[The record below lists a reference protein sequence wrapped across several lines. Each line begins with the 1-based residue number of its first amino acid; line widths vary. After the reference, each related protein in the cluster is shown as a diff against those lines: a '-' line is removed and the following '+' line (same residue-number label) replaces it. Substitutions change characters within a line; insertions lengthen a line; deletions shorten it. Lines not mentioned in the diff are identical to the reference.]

1 MNLKQKFV
9 VKIFKVIEDEV
20 NSRDIRKSYLK
31 YGIVKGR
38 KGLIYILDIGV
49 LIEIYMVQNEKTGSF
64 RVVIEPV
71 ENEVVQK
78 GVTAIAEEITYCH
91 SRVALRN
98 SIIRICDIIGYVNVI
113 FIKDYTVLVD
123 MYKGTRTYQIV
134 SERGILRDKTLQRNV
149 PYTPED
155 AYVRGDIE
163 VFGRNIFSDI
173 GIFVKD
179 IMNDTYN
186 AVREKLIHDLGE

>member
-1 MNLKQKFV
+1 MNLKQRFV
-9 VKIFKVIEDEV
+9 IKIFKIIESEV

-49 LIEIYMVQNEKTGSF
+49 LIEIYMVQDDSTGSF

-78 GVTAIAEEITYCH
+78 GVIAIAEEIKYCH

-98 SIIRICDIIGYVNVI
+98 SIVRICDIIGYVNVI

-123 MYKGTRTYQIV
+123 MYKGTRTYQYV
-134 SERGILRDKTLQRNV
+134 AEHGVLCNKTMQRKV